1 MLEYICYGCIGTY
14 YFSFCAFAGYTCY
27 QERREESEARIR
39 EYQQI
44 NQQNPPNIEMMP
56 ERQFSR
62 LHSLDTIVE
71 EDVEESF

>member
-1 MLEYICYGCIGTY
+1 MLEYLCYGCIGTY
-14 YFSFCAFAGYTCY
+14 YVSFCAFAGYTCY

-39 EYQQI
+39 EYYEI

-62 LHSLDTIVE
+62 LHSLDTIL